1 MLNID
6 TSKILDQKM
15 NRKQFL
21 RNVGIGVVALSG
33 ITAALRAIGQMPD
46 VTDGLHKQAT
56 RDVTSN
62 VSAYGGSVYG
72 GKKPQA

>member
-6 TSKILDQKM
+6 TSKILDQQM

-21 RNVGIGVVALSG
+21 RNVGIGVVALTG
-33 ITAALRAIGQMPD
+33 ITAALRAIGQMPASSD
-46 VTDGLHKQAT
+46 ITHQPVNGQAAA
-56 RDVTSN
+56 SA
-62 VSAYGGSVYG
+62 SAYGGSVYG

>member
-6 TSKILDQKM
+6 TSKILDQQM

-21 RNVGIGVVALSG
+21 RNVGIGVVALTG
-33 ITAALRAIGQMPD
+33 ITAALRAIGQMPAA
-46 VTDGLHKQAT
+46 TDGPHRQ
-56 RDVTSN
+56 VSN
-62 VSAYGGSVYG
+62 HEASSVSAYGGSVYG